1 VAGRRIAI
9 TWQEADTPEALQ
21 EAYRTEP
28 RGEVRTRLHGLWL
41 VRQGWTMAAVAPVV
55 GVD

>member
-1 VAGRRIAI
+1 
-9 TWQEADTPEALQ
+9 
-21 EAYRTEP
+21 
-28 RGEVRTRLHGLWL
+28 VRTRLHGLWL